1 MDIPMTHH
9 DELTRLRVAM
19 ELVLKASDITEAH
32 LIADEALVPLPT
44 PKTPRQYEEA
54 QSLADL
60 DPHAWRIV
68 GRQVEGRPRYTI
80 PADEISKFQHL
91 RDAGLIT
98 SAQAHREGH
107 CLILARRLRER
118 VPDANQMLRRRNREV
133 YP

>member
-1 MDIPMTHH
+1 MTPH
-9 DELTRLRVAM
+9 DELTRLRSVL
-19 ELVLKASDITEAH
+19 EHVLKASDLTEAH
-32 LIADEALVPLPT
+32 LIAAEALAPMPT
-44 PKTPRQYEEA
+44 PKPPREYEEA
-54 QSLADL
+54 QTLADL

-80 PADEISKFQHL
+80 PADEVPMFQHL
-91 RDAGLIT
+91 RDDGLIT

>member
-1 MDIPMTHH
+1 MKNHPD
-9 DELTRLRVAM
+9 DLTRLRSAM
-19 ELVLKASDITEAH
+19 QLVLQARNLAEAH
-32 LIADEALVPLPT
+32 LIAIEALVALPT
-44 PKTPRQYEEA
+44 PKPPREYEEA
-54 QSLADL
+54 QTLADL
-60 DPHAWRIV
+60 DPNAWRIV

-118 VPDANQMLRRRNREV
+118 VPEAKQMLRRRNREV